1 MTDQPLD
8 DEDILTT
15 ETENVYP
22 NITCVPEEI
31 IPKLEKKQDLTNDMD
46 VDVVMEATGND
57 DIRDVDG
64 NKSISTTV
72 DKTNTEAFQCRQQ
85 IGSKVEK
92 SLDKIQETITPPEL
106 LPGSLLPAEYP
117 PIQTSPLEECSSEKN
132 ESKGLSGGLD
142 RLSVLSEGNS
152 HEDNLAEGTGDPD
165 PWSVKLTADEKA
177 EPRER
182 EKKSTKEEQS
192 LGAKILIDRFSS
204 WRQIAKE
211 TVSTNAQTIM
221 QSKVGQQLAT
231 RANATTKTLN
241 ETTKTF
247 FANKPNNS
255 QSVSSSDEGD
265 LSSSFE
271 EEGTA
276 TESDRLDD
284 GSVDSNASSNVTTSD
299 PLAASGLA
307 AAVAVRSAAN
317 AATSVAESV
326 ATGFRGRYTGDIQE
340 VQRPQHGTQSQT
352 ALILQSRAASHMQGL
367 LDTLDHS
374 HEYVML
380 LGHGMLGVNLK
391 QSFLRN
397 HGVYIDYL
405 INEGHAHK
413 SSVVHVGDT
422 IMKVADL
429 DVTRGTIFNIP
440 QTIAGTK
447 RPVVLV
453 FSTGQKTT
461 LDRVNYIDV
470 AIAMMHQ
477 IRDDQSKSRHIACMP
492 LHDGDHFDVKTKKSP
507 QVDDNENAAIDWFVP
522 DHSLD
527 KANPSNIPPLTI
539 EVKASLS
546 QHLPKRGCD
555 KFSLSMMLQAATSL
569 KNFNIILKYAFIT
582 CAMDG
587 RRLPFLSA
595 QYSSENSIEG
605 EQYKSNQDSQ
615 KTTSSTHL
623 MLFLELMSFV
633 ELYDATPLDR
643 RRDLAKKIAYKFF
656 LPTRIGNKME
666 QPMFDFTHIV
676 PKADLNALVM
686 AINDKNTTIS
696 RSLFLAFQNAT
707 VDSLAGAPFLTFL
720 MSHNC
725 ARMRG
730 YLRNTSPF
738 QTVSP
743 TAIFDAV
750 ARNDTHH
757 AHNHFIFI
765 LMYLLCQR
773 ERDIGGENDDIMP
786 EKTGRVFGAAGGLC
800 CAMFVLKRLRKQFE
814 VAVPLVCSTS
824 AKIWDSEL
832 SAALLTALEQL
843 WESFVSPQSG
853 ALDTIP
859 HSNETDDSL
868 SIVRTMMKEAALL
881 DKAKVFPH
889 LVNSNFLTALDR
901 LAMDLIYD
909 YVVNTY
915 PKFKE
920 HKFHEWLC
928 SELSNEGLLNHTS
941 GQIVPPMAT
950 GSVKRLLRKAQL
962 PSGLS
967 AHRPIRGT
975 PNGNSDLKASKPDN
989 EGRTI
994 SDETLVSPF
1003 TELPTYPNAQ
1013 VAVVFGSDDGIDAE
1027 RVPNPAMDH
1036 YDIRRYISE
1045 AVELDGISAKS
1056 HSRCQIPPTLE
1067 SYATLP
1073 LRRITPFSNLAD
1085 PGRVSSDG
1093 WEISLLN
1100 FMIPCAKT
1108 LKGEN
1113 TAIYGVSLVF
1123 QRKDLVGIGN
1133 TDEEHPRIKLIF
1145 DAKPEEN
1152 VETPRKRRGEE
1163 FVYDNETGEAI
1174 DIGAFASPISFLSP
1188 ENEGSCNDIGKASEC
1203 TMKVSAET
1211 PTFNRRI
1218 GDVAWTTR
1226 IERHGA
1232 LMTRKSP
1239 ITVGVALVSSQ
1250 NVILAMRSTLSRLF
1264 FDFSK
1269 SYGSN
1274 EALLKCTPLVELLGN
1289 FSHRDV
1295 ERQSLK
1301 CILEP
1306 YLRYGL
1312 SPWLERPFKNQ
1323 QAEYE
1328 SSAGQ
1333 HLIESLPPI
1342 PLGLIFVTM
1351 MLEQKI
1357 IISSSRRSS
1366 LFAVVS
1372 GIVQLLQPLK
1382 WAHLM
1387 VPLAPVALA
1396 RDLLQYP
1403 APFIIG
1409 LPSEDPGNMNLLNDL
1424 PDDVTLVDLDV
1435 GRVILAPSISFDD
1448 ALLRN
1453 SEDRNTTG
1461 GALRSQ
1467 ILYLAQA
1474 LGIMFG
1480 SKTRNQIWCSD
1491 SPLVTWSPTKIE
1503 SKSGFEHVKNVCCNF
1518 LTELLAGTSS
1528 CCYWIEE
1535 AMPDDA
1541 KNSGETE
1548 CTVLFDEDRFFNVK
1562 NLRVLN
1568 DIPPLFG
1575 KKSVDGLAVSLD
1587 DFDLIIEC
1595 FLRCQSMSTY
1605 ISSRPK
1611 GEMAFS

>member
-1 MTDQPLD
+1 MADQPLGGENRLIVD
-8 DEDILTT
+8 
-15 ETENVYP
+15 TENAHP
-22 NITCVPEEI
+22 IITGVPEEMI
-31 IPKLEKKQDLTNDMD
+31 LKLEMKQDLTNDKS
-46 VDVVMEATGND
+46 VDSATEPTGNND
-57 DIRDVDG
+57 VCDIG
-64 NKSISTTV
+64 WSNEFSTTIGEGNAKAV
-72 DKTNTEAFQCRQQ
+72 RCIQQ
-85 IGSKVEK
+85 TGSEVEI
-92 SLDKIQETITPPEL
+92 SFDEIQETKTPPEL
-106 LPGSLLPAEYP
+106 LPDSLLPAEYRL
-117 PIQTSPLEECSSEKN
+117 IHTSPLEETLPEQIESEQL
-132 ESKGLSGGLD
+132 SGDLVGLS
-142 RLSVLSEGNS
+142 SLSERHS
-152 HEDNLAEGTGDPD
+152 HVDNLAVGTDDPG
-165 PWSVKLTADEKA
+165 PWSVKLTSVEVG
-177 EPRER
+177 EPRKG
-182 EKKSTKEEQS
+182 EKKISKEEHS

-241 ETTKTF
+241 ETTKTL

-255 QSVSSSDEGD
+255 QSLSSSDEGD
-265 LSSSFE
+265 VSSSFE

-276 TESDRLDD
+276 TESDRPDD
-284 GSVDSNASSNVTTSD
+284 GSEDSNASSNVTTSD
-299 PLAASGLA
+299 PLSTSGLT

-326 ATGFRGRYTGDIQE
+326 ATGFRGRYTGTIQE
-340 VQRPQHGTQSQT
+340 AQQPQRGTQSQT

-405 INEGHAHK
+405 INGGHAQK
-413 SSVVHVGDT
+413 SCVVSVGDT
-422 IMKVADL
+422 IIKVGDQ
-429 DVTRGTIFNIP
+429 DVSRGTIFNIP

-447 RPVVLV
+447 RPVVMV

-492 LHDGDHFDVKTKKSP
+492 LHDIDHSDGKMKKS
-507 QVDDNENAAIDWFVP
+507 QADERENAPIDWFVP
-522 DHSLD
+522 DHALD
-527 KANPSNIPPLTI
+527 KSNPSNVPPLTI

-555 KFSLSMMLQAATSL
+555 RFSLSMMLQAASSL
-569 KNFNIILKYAFIT
+569 KTFNSTLKYAFMT

-595 QYSSENSIEG
+595 QFASESSIEA
-605 EQYKSNQDSQ
+605 EQYKSNEDSQ
-615 KTTSSTHL
+615 KTTASTHL

-633 ELYDATPLDR
+633 EIYDATPLER
-643 RRDLAKKIAYKFF
+643 RRDLAKRIAYKFF

-666 QPMFDFTHIV
+666 HPMFDFAHIV
-676 PKADLNALVM
+676 SKADLNALVM
-686 AINDKNTTIS
+686 AINDKNATIS
-696 RSLFLAFQNAT
+696 RSLFFAFQNASL
-707 VDSLAGAPFLTFL
+707 DSLAGAPFLTFL

-730 YLRNTSPF
+730 YLRNTAPF
-738 QTVSP
+738 QAVSP

-750 ARNDTHH
+750 VRNDTHD
-757 AHNHFIFI
+757 AHNHFMYT

-773 ERDIGGENDDIMP
+773 ERDIGGENDDILP
-786 EKTGRVFGAAGGLC
+786 EKSERVFGAAGGLC
-800 CAMFVLKRLRKQFE
+800 CAVFVAKRLKRIIE
-814 VAVPLVCSTS
+814 VAMPIVSSTS
-824 AKIWDSEL
+824 ATISDCEQ
-832 SAALLTALEQL
+832 SAALFIAFEHL
-843 WESFVSPQSG
+843 WEIFVSPQSG
-853 ALDTIP
+853 ALDTFP

-868 SIVRTMMKEAALL
+868 RVVRIMLKEAALL
-881 DKAKVFPH
+881 DKGKLLPH
-889 LVNSNFLTALDR
+889 LLNSNLQTALDS
-901 LAMDLIYD
+901 LARDLMYD

-928 SELSNEGLLNHTS
+928 AEISNGGLLNHTS
-941 GQIVPPMAT
+941 EPIVPQMPT

-967 AHRPIRGT
+967 AHKPIRTT
-975 PNGNSDLKASKPDN
+975 PKVNKKSKASIPDN
-989 EGRTI
+989 EDRMR
-994 SDETLVSPF
+994 SDETLVSSS

-1013 VAVVFGSDDGIDAE
+1013 VAIVFGSDDGLDSD
-1027 RVPNPAMDH
+1027 RVPNPAIDH

-1045 AVELDGISAKS
+1045 SVELDGISAKPR
-1056 HSRCQIPPTLE
+1056 SRCRIPPTLE

-1073 LRRITPFSNLAD
+1073 LRRNTPFSNLAD
-1085 PGRVSSDG
+1085 PGRVSADG
-1093 WEISLLN
+1093 WEISLVN
-1100 FMIPCAKT
+1100 FMIPCAET
-1108 LKGEN
+1108 SEGEN
-1113 TAIYGVSLVF
+1113 TAIFGVSLVF
-1123 QRKDLVGIGN
+1123 QRKDFVGIDIS
-1133 TDEEHPRIKLIF
+1133 DEEHPRVKLIY
-1145 DAKPEEN
+1145 DANAKEN
-1152 VETPRKRRGEE
+1152 IETPRKRRDEE
-1163 FVYDNETGEAI
+1163 FIYDNETGEAI
-1174 DIGAFASPISFLSP
+1174 DISAFASPISFLSP
-1188 ENEGSCNDIGKASEC
+1188 ENEGGGDDAAKASEYN
-1203 TMKVSAET
+1203 MKVSAET

-1218 GDVAWTTR
+1218 CDVAWTTR

-1232 LMTRKSP
+1232 VMTRKSP
-1239 ITVGVALVSSQ
+1239 ITAGLALVSSQ
-1250 NVILAMRSTLSRLF
+1250 NVILAMRNTLSRLL

-1269 SYGSN
+1269 RNGSS
-1274 EALLKCTPLVELLGN
+1274 ETLLKCTPLVELLGN

-1295 ERQSLK
+1295 EKQSLK

-1312 SPWLERPFKNQ
+1312 KPWLERPFRNQ
-1323 QAEYE
+1323 QAEYD
-1328 SSAGQ
+1328 SAAGQ

-1342 PLGLIFVTM
+1342 PLGLLFVTM

-1372 GIVQLLQPLK
+1372 GIAQLLKPLK

-1409 LPSEDPGNMNLLNDL
+1409 LPSEDPGNMNLLNNL

-1435 GRVILAPSISFDD
+1435 GRVILAPIISFDD

-1453 SEDRNTTG
+1453 SEDRNTTA

-1480 SKTRNQIWCSD
+1480 SKTRNQCWCSD
-1491 SPLVTWSPTKIE
+1491 SPLVTLSSTKVE
-1503 SKSGFEHVKNVCCNF
+1503 SKPGFEHVKDICCNF

-1535 AMPDDA
+1535 ATPEDSEI
-1541 KNSGETE
+1541 SGEAE

-1562 NLRVLN
+1562 NLRALN
-1568 DIPPLFG
+1568 DIVPLFG
-1575 KKSVDGLAVSLD
+1575 IKSVDGLAVSLD

-1611 GEMAFS
+1611 DEMAFS